1 MPFLDKLPPQG
12 QIIAGVLIMILGVSF
27 AWKAFQAM
35 VKGKLKYWE
44 GFLPFTLI
52 SLFTLHG
59 PSGKRSL
66 IKETEGLWVHMVM
79 GPIYLITSVLVLCA
93 GADIANLPG
102 TMLLNTVLQGGKAGT
117 AISFDKHY
125 GYKFPILARALPV
138 FKKLFSSEAD
148 LKNSDR
154 LYENHGSLNDA
165 MNVK

>member
-1 MPFLDKLPPQG
+1 MPFIDSVPPQA
-12 QIIAGVLIMILGVSF
+12 QIVLGVLVMILGVSF
-27 AWKAFQAM
+27 GWKAFQAM

-52 SLFTLHG
+52 SLFALHG

-66 IKETEGLWVHMVM
+66 VKETEGLWVHMVM
-79 GPIYLITSVLVLCA
+79 GPIYLITSVLVICA
-93 GADIANLPG
+93 GADLANLPG
-102 TMLLNTVLQGGKAGT
+102 VSTLNLVLNGGKAGT
-117 AISFDKHY
+117 AVSFDKKY
-125 GYKFPILARALPV
+125 GYKFPIFARAQPI

-148 LKNSDR
+148 LKNGDK